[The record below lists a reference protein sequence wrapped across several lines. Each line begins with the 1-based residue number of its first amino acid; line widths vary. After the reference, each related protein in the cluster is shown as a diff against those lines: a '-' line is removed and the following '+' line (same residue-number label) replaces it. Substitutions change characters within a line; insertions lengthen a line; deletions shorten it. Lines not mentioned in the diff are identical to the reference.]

1 MSAIVEVWVGE
12 LSKLREKV
20 LTRNSK
26 LLLFKAK
33 EGSEVEI
40 AAEKEAHQ
48 KKENNNMAVRRDNN
62 TSGTM
67 SEATVCLL
75 MDRFVPW

>member
-12 LSKLREKV
+12 LTKLREKV
-20 LTRNSK
+20 LPSKPFFSKPKLETHQNKDKVADTRN
-26 LLLFKAK
+26 
-33 EGSEVEI
+33 
-40 AAEKEAHQ
+40 
-48 KKENNNMAVRRDNN
+48 
-62 TSGTM
+62 TSVSDSSTM